1 MNDLLP
7 TNPEFTPDFLI
18 YQSEDGKSRVQVRLE
33 DGTAWLTQ
41 LQLAVLFETTV
52 PNINFHIRNILDDG
66 ELTAEATIKD
76 YLIVRQEGNRE
87 VRRKLEHYN
96 LDMILAVGYR
106 VRSQRGVQFRQ
117 WASEK
122 LKDFITKGFVLDDE
136 RLKGDDG
143 FARHFEELLARIR
156 DIRASE
162 KRVYQRVREIFALSV
177 DYVEG
182 RKETQLFFAM
192 MQNKMHFAATGMTA
206 AEIVQSRAD
215 AASPQM
221 GLTSWSGDRVL
232 KKDVIV
238 AKNYLIEPEID
249 TLNRIV
255 VMFLDQAEFRSM
267 RRQDIRM
274 PDWDIFLDKFLQD
287 MDLPILHGTG
297 KVSHDEA
304 TRFAQLQYDTFT
316 DKRRVESE
324 AQAEERYWEDLSKSA
339 EVLEAERKKK
349 LPGKSSKKTVKK
361 PKEGDSP

>member
-1 MNDLLP
+1 MNDLSP
-7 TNPEFTPDFLI
+7 KNPEFPPNFLI
-18 YQSEDGKSRVQVRLE
+18 YQSEDGQSRVQVRLE
-33 DGTAWLTQ
+33 DGNAWLTQ
-41 LQLAVLFETTV
+41 LQLAVLFKTTV
-52 PNINFHIRNILDDG
+52 PNINIHIRNILDDG

-76 YLIVRQEGNRE
+76 YLTVRLEGNRE
-87 VRRKLEHYN
+87 VRRRLEYYN

-106 VRSQRGVQFRQ
+106 VRSPRGVQFRQ

-182 RKETQLFFAM
+182 RKETQLFFAT

-206 AEIVQSRAD
+206 AEIVRSRAD

-221 GLTSWSGDRVL
+221 GLTSWSGDRIL
-232 KKDVIV
+232 KKDVNV
-238 AKNYLIEPEID
+238 AKNYLTEPEID

-274 PDWDIFLDKFLQD
+274 LDWDIFLDKFLHD
-287 MDLPILHGTG
+287 MELPILHGPG

-304 TRFAQLQYDTFT
+304 TRFAQMQYDTFSDNCRIEMET
-316 DKRRVESE
+316 
-324 AQAEERYWEDLSKSA
+324 QAEDRYWEDLSKSA
-339 EVLEAERKKK
+339 ENLEKERKKK
-349 LPGKSSKKTVKK
+349 PSKKSGKR
-361 PKEGDSP
+361 PKDGENGNSAR